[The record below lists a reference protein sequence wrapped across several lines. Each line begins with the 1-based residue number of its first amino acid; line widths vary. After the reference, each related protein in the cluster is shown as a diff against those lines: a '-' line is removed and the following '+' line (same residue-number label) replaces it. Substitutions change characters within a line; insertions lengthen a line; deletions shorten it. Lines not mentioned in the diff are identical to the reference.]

1 MKEKR
6 KSSVWIEKHSDLINL
21 SSLIIGLIGL
31 VITITL
37 AWRLIGKMVLLILLL
52 VLMAIFLYLTIKSAI
67 FLIRNPLNDE
77 IKKLKSN
84 YKEEKGNLQL
94 EIEEKAKQYNALAKH
109 VKLPKAVDKAI
120 TVEGSP
126 KWGTSHPHNDIIM
139 YKSGDKFPYL
149 KFYMRVINRT
159 LYYFEPEEVVIG
171 CSIGNHDIGT
181 KKWSIKVRPQGTD
194 IELDSLHEVNDG
206 GIWVRFPIKELYD
219 NLKKWK
225 LDGTVIYKAKGSVI
239 EANKQYMH
247 PEIGIHI
254 EYELPEEQ
262 IMKLKQEVEKAIG
275 DER

>member
-1 MKEKR
+1 MEKEKKER
-6 KSSVWIEKHSDLINL
+6 IIHGTIASIIGGFILVLILFIASTLKPTAQGVAIMVGDFLHSHIAIFWLVLSILFFALIFALIAKKVWIDLPKRYVPQSEL
-21 SSLIIGLIGL
+21 DD
-31 VITITL
+31 
-37 AWRLIGKMVLLILLL
+37 K
-52 VLMAIFLYLTIKSAI
+52 
-67 FLIRNPLNDE
+67 
-77 IKKLKSN
+77 
-84 YKEEKGNLQL
+84 
-94 EIEEKAKQYNALAKH
+94 IEEYNALAKH

-120 TVEGSP
+120 TVEVSP
-126 KWGTSHPHNDIIM
+126 KWGISHPHDDIIM